1 MQKFFRIIK
10 SALKSILIW
19 LILTIIFIAIDSAT
33 GISKKHDWVLFFFI
47 LIPMIFA
54 IWTPTKKLITWAY
67 RVSNKKPKRKKSRAL
82 SPHMTITPPGP
93 SSSAGPK
100 DELAYI
106 DTMDGHTFEHFVA
119 DLLRKLGYEHVEV
132 TPGSGDQGVDII
144 ARKNGTR
151 YAIQCKRYSKKLGNK
166 PVQEAYAGKA
176 IYGCNIAVVVTNN
189 YFTEGAKEAARS
201 TGVLLWDRHELK
213 QMIRFSN
220 WKNL

>member
-1 MQKFFRIIK
+1 MGE
-10 SALKSILIW
+10 SALIKKIALALGILFCGIFTLTGFGMAAGGGDTADW
-19 LILTIIFIAIDSAT
+19 ILTAIFLALTI
-33 GISKKHDWVLFFFI
+33 VLVRKW
-47 LIPMIFA
+47 P
-54 IWTPTKKLITWAY
+54 KE
-67 RVSNKKPKRKKSRAL
+67 KKPTGRKAKTSVKTSAKSKSHPTVSRA
-82 SPHMTITPPGP
+82 PD
-93 SSSAGPK
+93 SS

-106 DTMDGHTFEHFVA
+106 DTMDGHAFEQFVA

-176 IYGCNIAVVVTNN
+176 IYGCSVAAVVTNN

-201 TGVLLWDRHELK
+201 TGVLLWDRDELK